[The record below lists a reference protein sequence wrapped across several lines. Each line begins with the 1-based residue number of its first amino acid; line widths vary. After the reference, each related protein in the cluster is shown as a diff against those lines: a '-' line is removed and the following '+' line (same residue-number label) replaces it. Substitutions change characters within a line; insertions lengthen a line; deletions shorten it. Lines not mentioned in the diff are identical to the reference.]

1 MREHL
6 QAALGDRYRIERELG
21 RGGMA
26 SVWLARDLRHEREV
40 AIKVLHAELAGSI
53 GIDRFVREIRV
64 TAGLQHPG
72 IVAVLDSGS
81 FPGPNSMV
89 LPWYAMAYIPGAS
102 LRARLEQERQ
112 LPIDEALRI
121 TETVAA
127 ALAAAHASGVV
138 HRDIK
143 PENILLAGGQVYVA
157 DFGIARALIET
168 GGERLTSTGVVI
180 GTPAYMSPEQATG
193 DVIDARTD
201 QYALACVLYEML
213 TGEPPFTG
221 PTAQA
226 VMARRIAEPA
236 RSIRT
241 VRSAVPGAVEA
252 AVLRGLERI
261 PVDRFPGIV
270 AFATALRGGEVTVP
284 RRAVAKQRPRLPAWV
299 AGALVL
305 ALAGGWLLARRRAPD
320 PQSVALVQ
328 RGRAEY
334 SKRTP
339 AGTMA
344 AIQEFGAAIARDS
357 NNADAWA
364 GLAETYARAYLRR
377 LVVPGTSTDSV
388 LRLAVG
394 AADRALAADQ
404 RNANAWL
411 AKAIVAQQLDQTD
424 DRPVLRAV
432 ERSLALDSAK
442 AQAWHVRAI
451 ADAESGDLA
460 RAIGE
465 WRRAV
470 GSDSSYVEGVAFLAT
485 GFFFAGQFDSAAHWA
500 DSAVALDPTYLL
512 ARTTQGYIA
521 AMRGDWPRGRAAY
534 ETARRISTG
543 LETANA
549 LAGRALVEAGAG
561 FLPEA
566 RRYMQQAESAAAV
579 FRPAALHT
587 AVYFAGTY
595 LAMGDTPHALR
606 WLEAYSPREDL
617 HFQLHLRCDPL
628 LARGRD
634 VQRFTALVDTAVA
647 GGRCR

>member
-1 MREHL
+1 MIDHL
-6 QAALGDRYRIERELG
+6 RAALSDRYRIERELG

-26 SVWLARDLRHEREV
+26 SVWLARDLRHERDV

-81 FPGPNSMV
+81 FPGPNAIV
-89 LPWYAMAYIPGAS
+89 LPWYAMVYIDGAS
-102 LRARLEQERQ
+102 LRARLEQDRQ
-112 LPIDEALRI
+112 LPIEESIRI
-121 TETVAA
+121 AENVAA
-127 ALAAAHASGVV
+127 ALATAHRSGVV

-168 GGERLTSTGVVI
+168 GGEKLTSTGVVI

-241 VRSAVPGAVEA
+241 VRSAVSGSVEA

-261 PVDRFPGIV
+261 PVDRFPDIT
-270 AFATALRGGEVTVP
+270 AFASALRGGEVTVP
-284 RRAVAKQRPRLPAWV
+284 SRTVQRPRARWPAFAAV
-299 AGALVL
+299 ALVL
-305 ALAGGWLLARRRAPD
+305 ALLGGWLLMRKRAPD
-320 PQSVALVQ
+320 PESVALVQ

-334 SKRTP
+334 AKRTA
-339 AGTMA
+339 AGTTA
-344 AIQEFGAAIARDS
+344 AIGEFSAAIARDS
-357 NNADAWA
+357 NNSDAWA

-388 LRLAVG
+388 LRLAVMTS
-394 AADRALAADQ
+394 DRALSADQ
-404 RNANAWL
+404 HNPNAWI
-411 AKAIVAQQLDQTD
+411 AKALVAQQLDPTD
-424 DRPVLRAV
+424 TRPVLRAV
-432 ERSLALDSAK
+432 ERALALDSSR
-442 AQAWHVRAI
+442 AQAWHVRAV
-451 ADAESGDLA
+451 ADAESGNLQ

-465 WRRAV
+465 WRQSVRT
-470 GSDSSYVEGVAFLAT
+470 DSSYVEAVAFLAT
-485 GFFFAGQFDSAAHWA
+485 GFYFAGQYDSAARWV

-512 ARTTQGYIA
+512 ARVTQGQVA
-521 AMRGDWPRGRAAY
+521 VMRGDWPRARAAY

-549 LAGRALVEAGAG
+549 LVGRSQTEAAAGH
-561 FLPEA
+561 LPDA
-566 RRYMQQAESAAAV
+566 RHYMQQAESLAAEFHPV
-579 FRPAALHT
+579 ALHT
-587 AVYFAGTY
+587 AVYFAGAY
-595 LAMGDTPHALR
+595 LAMGDTAHAFR
-606 WLEAYSPREDL
+606 WLQAYSQREDL
-617 HFQLHLRCDPL
+617 HFQLHLRCDPV
-628 LARGRD
+628 LAKLRSD
-634 VQRFTALVDTAVA
+634 ARFVAMVDNTISE
-647 GGRCR
+647 GKCR